1 MTEVGFSG
9 LVCVCRR
16 RVTVALSLRLAR
28 VDDLI
33 GWDNLGG
40 RRLKD
45 KVPPVLPRLSLTS
58 PQSLLCRTGRHLVS
72 GDHF

>member
-1 MTEVGFSG
+1 LG
-9 LVCVCRR
+9 
-16 RVTVALSLRLAR
+16 R

-33 GWDNLGG
+33 GWDNLGS

-45 KVPPVLPRLSLTS
+45 KFSPALPRLSLTS
-58 PQSLLCRTGRHLVS
+58 SQSLLCRTGRHLVS